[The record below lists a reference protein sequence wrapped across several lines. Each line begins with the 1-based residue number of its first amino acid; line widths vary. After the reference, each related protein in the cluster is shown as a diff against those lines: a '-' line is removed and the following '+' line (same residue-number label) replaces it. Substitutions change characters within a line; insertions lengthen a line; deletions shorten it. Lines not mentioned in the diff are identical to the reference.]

1 VLRCGNRDRHPLP
14 RGPQIVYLVRVP
26 AAERPILIV
35 DDERD
40 TREALR
46 GMLEDQGYSV
56 VEAANGRKA
65 LHYLT
70 SDQLEPQLILVD
82 LRMPEMTGWEL
93 VALVKAYAPLSG
105 IPVVV
110 ISAHEPYRRIMPA
123 GISAYLKKPI
133 APELL
138 FKTVESCAR
147 TLASAKT

>member
-1 VLRCGNRDRHPLP
+1 MLRRGNRDRHPLP
-14 RGPQIVYLVRVP
+14 RGPRIVYLVWVTGADP
-26 AAERPILIV
+26 PILIV

-40 TREALR
+40 AREELRAL
-46 GMLEDQGYSV
+46 LESMGYRV

-70 SDQLEPQLILVD
+70 SDQPEPQLILVD

-93 VALVKAYAPLSG
+93 VALMKAYAPLSG

-110 ISAHEPYRRIMPA
+110 ISAHEPYRRIMPQ
-123 GISAYLKKPI
+123 GIFAYLKKPI

-138 FKTVESCAR
+138 LKTVENCGR
-147 TLASAKT
+147 VVASAKT